1 MLTRLDAFRPHALL
15 LTLPVTLLW
24 TPQLGVALGAVVVLA
39 HAAGV
44 LFLSATWTRRDLA
57 ASLDPRLGLSRDR
70 FSVDREALDLA
81 ASMIGIFCAAMVVV
95 LLVAAFPVGVYAVFA
110 LASGWWVSTLPRAK
124 RYVRLEVIAPAALL
138 IGPAMLLR
146 APAWRGHES
155 DAITAAA
162 HATAWFVGA
171 LLLVQMLVAMTRDR
185 EADAAAGVSTT
196 ASALTREGS
205 VVLIALIY
213 ATITL
218 LAALGAWSG
227 WWGVAPVLLAG
238 WTSTAVVAL
247 LCVRWDSWAVGL
259 GAVGGGMAAF
269 SAAFAAI

>member
-24 TPQLGVALGAVVVLA
+24 TPQLGVALGAVVVLT

-44 LFLSATWTRRDLA
+44 LFLSSTWTRRDLA
-57 ASLDPRLGLSRDR
+57 SSLDPRLGLTRDR

-81 ASMIGIFCAAMVVV
+81 SSMLGIFCVALVVV
-95 LLVAAFPVGVYAVFA
+95 LLIAAFPVGVYAVFA
-110 LASGWWVSTLPRAK
+110 LASGWWVSSLPPAK
-124 RYVRLEVIAPAALL
+124 RFVRLEVIAPAALL

-146 APAWRGHES
+146 APAWRGHNA

-162 HATAWFVGA
+162 HATSWFVGA
-171 LLLVQMLVAMTRDR
+171 LLLAQMLVVMTRDR
-185 EADAAAGVSTT
+185 EADAAAGVTTT
-196 ASALTREGS
+196 ASALTREGA
-205 VVLIALIY
+205 VVLVGLIY

-218 LAALGAWSG
+218 LAALGAWGG
-227 WWGVAPVLLAG
+227 WWGVAPVLFAG

-247 LCVRWDSWAVGL
+247 LCVRWDSWAAGVA
-259 GAVGGGMAAF
+259 AVGGGLAAF